1 MEKLCYTDGPLARWV
16 LSILNFL
23 LIYNPLYALC
33 GLRLKLSFEQ
43 KKRKKEYFWS
53 KSSLLQKLIERI
65 YLPQI
70 KKSPVGAGF
79 AVEGDLI
86 RSLGLHLFA
95 TRLAAVN

>member
-1 MEKLCYTDGPLARWV
+1 M
-16 LSILNFL
+16 
-23 LIYNPLYALC
+23 
-33 GLRLKLSFEQ
+33 
-43 KKRKKEYFWS
+43 
-53 KSSLLQKLIERI
+53 LQKLIEQI